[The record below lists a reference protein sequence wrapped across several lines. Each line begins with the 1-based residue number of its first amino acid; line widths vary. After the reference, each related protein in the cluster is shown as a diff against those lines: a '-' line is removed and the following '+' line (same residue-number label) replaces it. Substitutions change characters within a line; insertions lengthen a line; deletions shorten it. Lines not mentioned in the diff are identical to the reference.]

1 MYRDVVEVH
10 KRARQYPSHLEYDR
24 TSLALR
30 GLNLGLSRKLFL
42 RDTVAS
48 PERARTCAL
57 VWPVTTQDLAH
68 LVRSHSK
75 PCNGLFFNQSNFT
88 KLTEEQATKIRD
100 YKFKQQKT
108 SHKKTEFK
116 HKESK

>member
-1 MYRDVVEVH
+1 MQRRILPLGNFYLRVMIKHFFFCVFMYRDVVEVH

-24 TSLALR
+24 TSLALG

-68 LVRSHSK
+68 LVRSHS
-75 PCNGLFFNQSNFT
+75 
-88 KLTEEQATKIRD
+88 
-100 YKFKQQKT
+100 
-108 SHKKTEFK
+108 
-116 HKESK
+116 